1 MKDLKGRKILI
12 TGASSGI
19 GKAIAYKFSELGSD
33 LILIARRKD
42 RLEKISEELRNKSGI
57 KVLIIETDVRNF
69 MQVKNAV
76 ESLTDEWKNIDV
88 LVNNAGLARGLSNVY
103 DGSAEDWDEMIDT
116 NVKGL
121 LYVSRA
127 VIPLMIKNNS
137 GHIINIGSIAGRE
150 VYPKGNVYCATK
162 HAVDAITKGIRMELA
177 DTPIKVSTID
187 PGLVETEFSLV
198 RYRGD
203 KEKAKK
209 TYEGI
214 KALTPEEVSEAVI
227 FAATRNENFV
237 VAEMVLLPKAQASTM
252 VISRK

>member
-1 MKDLKGRKILI
+1 MKDLKGRRVLI

-42 RLEKISEELRNKSGI
+42 KLESISQDLRNKYGI
-57 KVLIIETDVRNF
+57 KVLIAGVDVRNF
-69 MQVKNAV
+69 EQVKNTI
-76 ESLTDEWKNIDV
+76 ESFSDEWKFIDV
-88 LVNNAGLARGLSNVY
+88 LVNNAGLARGLSNVF
-103 DGSAEDWDEMIDT
+103 DGSVQDWDEMIDT

-121 LYVSRA
+121 LHISRA
-127 VIPLMIKNNS
+127 VIPLMIENNS

-177 DTPIKVSTID
+177 HTPIKVSTID

-203 KEKAKK
+203 KDKAKK

-214 KALTPEEVSEAVI
+214 KALTPEEVAEAVI
-227 FAATRNENFV
+227 FAATRNDNFV